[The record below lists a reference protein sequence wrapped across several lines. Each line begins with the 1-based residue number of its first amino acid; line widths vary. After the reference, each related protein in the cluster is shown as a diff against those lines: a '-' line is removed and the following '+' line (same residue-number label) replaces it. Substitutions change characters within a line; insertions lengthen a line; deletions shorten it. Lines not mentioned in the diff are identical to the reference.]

1 MTQLCVAHEPKQ
13 PNSALIDLASGSHPR
28 LPMRQLKPDELR
40 AVCDPASLPFRS
52 TEELS
57 SLDVMIGQERALSA
71 TAFGIGVRH
80 HGYNLFALGP
90 AATGKTTTM
99 QRLLGKTAQD
109 QPVSSDYCYVHNFT
123 DPYRPSAIEVPAGRG
138 RELRD
143 EMARLVEECK
153 TRLPRAFEGEEFER
167 QKSKI
172 LEDLARRQEKEMA
185 HLEETAKAAGFALVR
200 TPTGLAVAP
209 APEGKPLSH
218 EEFGALSDAE
228 KSRLAGAASEIEAS
242 LEATLRQVRQHERE
256 ARQAQEK
263 LVSEVAAAATRQLI
277 RELRERFGGIDGVQ
291 RYLDEVEKDL
301 VAHAEDFSTA
311 GEGKPALPFLPAPG
325 AFLDRY
331 RVNVLVDRSGAQ
343 GAPVVFEQNPTYANL
358 VGRIE
363 HRAQFGTLVTDF
375 TLIRAGA
382 LHRANGGYLILEA
395 KDVLRN
401 FQAWESLKKSLKS
414 RSIRIEEPLEEFR
427 MVTAA
432 GLAPEPIVL
441 SVKVVL
447 IGNPFYYYLLHRLDE
462 DFRELFK
469 VKVDFDDSFGR
480 TPETELLYARFIS
493 GSCRDSG
500 LRHFGADAVAKLV
513 EHGSRLVA
521 HQGRLS
527 SRLGALLDFIRDAA
541 FYAERHLHAC
551 VTAEDV
557 SHAIEQKVY
566 RSNLIEERLGRMIA
580 EGTLLITTD
589 GEAIG
594 QVNGISV
601 LSTGDHAFGR
611 PSRITVRTYSGE
623 PGVVD
628 IEREAKLGGP
638 IHSKGVMI
646 LTGFLAGRYAR
657 ERPLALSA
665 SVTFEQLYEEVEGDS
680 ASSAELYALLSSLS
694 GIPLSQ
700 SIAVTGSVNQ
710 RGEIQ
715 PVGGINEKIEGFFD
729 VCRARG
735 LTGRHGVMI
744 PEANARHLMLREDV
758 VQAVREGQFHVHAVS
773 TVDEG
778 LEILSGRPAGERSG
792 PRGAFPE
799 GSFNAA
805 VERALAENVERLKA
819 LRANSHGA
827 AAQSSAG

>member
-1 MTQLCVAHEPKQ
+1 
-13 PNSALIDLASGSHPR
+13 
-28 LPMRQLKPDELR
+28 MRISYMRRLKPEELR
-40 AVCDPASLPFRS
+40 AVCDPAGLPFSS
-52 TEELS
+52 TEELPT
-57 SLDVMIGQERALSA
+57 LEGMIGQERALSA
-71 TAFGIGVRH
+71 TTFGIGVRH
-80 HGYNLFALGP
+80 HGYNLFVLGP
-90 AATGKTTTM
+90 PATGKTTTM
-99 QRLLGKTAQD
+99 QRLLAKAAQD
-109 QPVSSDYCYVHNFT
+109 EPGAADHCYVHNFT
-123 DPYRPSAIEVPAGRG
+123 DGYRPTAITVPAGRG
-138 RELRD
+138 RELSD

-153 TRLPRAFEGEEFER
+153 ARLPRAFEGDEFER

-172 LEDLARRQEKEMA
+172 LEDLARGQEKEMA
-185 HLEETAKAAGFALVR
+185 RLEEAAQAAGFVIVR

-209 APEGKPLSH
+209 APRGKPLSH
-218 EEFGALSDAE
+218 EEFEALPEAVKE
-228 KSRLAGAASEIEAS
+228 RIAAAASA
-242 LEATLRQVRQHERE
+242 LEELVENTLRQLRQLERD
-256 ARQAQEK
+256 ARQAHEK

-277 RELRERFGGIDGVQ
+277 RELRERFAGLDGVQ
-291 RYLDEVEKDL
+291 RYLDDVEKDL
-301 VAHAEDFSTA
+301 VAHAEEFRTA
-311 GEGKPALPFLPAPG
+311 AEGKPVLPFLPPPG

-331 RVNVLVDRSGAQ
+331 RVNVLVDRSGAR
-343 GAPVVFEQNPTYANL
+343 GAPVVFEQNPTHANL

-363 HRAQFGTLVTDF
+363 HRAHFGTHVTDF
-375 TLIRAGA
+375 TLIKAGA

-401 FQAWESLKKSLKS
+401 FQAWESLKKALTS

-432 GLAPEPIVL
+432 GLAPEPIPL

-447 IGNPFYYYLLHRLDE
+447 IGSPLYYYLLYALDE

-469 VKVDFDDSFGR
+469 VKVDFDDSLPR
-480 TPETELLYARFIS
+480 TRETELLYARFI
-493 GSCRDSG
+493 GGACRDDG
-500 LRHFGADAVAKLV
+500 IRHFGVDGVAKLI

-527 SRLGALLDFIRDAA
+527 SRLGALLDLVRDAA
-541 FYAERHLHAC
+541 FYAGTGGHAR
-551 VTAEDV
+551 VTAADV

-566 RSNLIEERLGRMIA
+566 RSNLIEERIGRMIA
-580 EGTLLITTD
+580 EGTLLIATD
-589 GEAIG
+589 GSAVG

-665 SVTFEQLYEEVEGDS
+665 SVTFEQHYEEVEGDS
-680 ASSAELYALLSSLS
+680 ASSAELLALLSSLS
-694 GIPLSQ
+694 GIPLTQ

-715 PVGGINEKIEGFFD
+715 AIGGINEKIEGFFD

-744 PEANARHLMLREDV
+744 PEANMRHLMLREDV
-758 VQAVREGQFHVHAVS
+758 VQAVCEGRFHVHAVS

-778 LEILSGRPAGERSG
+778 LEILSGQPAGERSAPG
-792 PRGAFPE
+792 GEFPE
-799 GSFNAA
+799 GSVNAA

-819 LRANSHGA
+819 LRTNSHGA
-827 AAQSSAG
+827 ATVRSRAT